1 MKNQVKY
8 LGSIVLIGV
17 VFFFSIS
24 LGSGLKAG
32 QEDPRLN
39 KLFANLVESKNVGEA
54 KATENSIWKIW
65 LENKNPSVV
74 HIMTL
79 GIQAMNAGDLK
90 ASFRAFNE
98 VVKMAP
104 NYAEGWN
111 KRATI
116 YYLLQ
121 DYPASVEDI
130 AHTLRLEPRHFGALS
145 GLGLINAALG
155 RHGAAVKAFEQALSI
170 HPYMR
175 GARQHIKILKEF
187 LKGEET

>member
-1 MKNQVKY
+1 MKNQVTY
-8 LGSIVLIGV
+8 LGSIVLIGF

-24 LGSGLKAG
+24 LESGVEAG

-39 KLFANLVESKNVGEA
+39 ELFANLAESKNVGEA
-54 KATENSIWKIW
+54 KSTENLIWKIW
-65 LENKNPSVV
+65 LENKNPTVV
-74 HIMTL
+74 HIMTI

-98 VVKMAP
+98 VVEMAP

-121 DYPASVEDI
+121 DYPASVNDI
-130 AHTLRLEPRHFGALS
+130 VHTLRLEPRHFGALS
-145 GLGLINAALG
+145 GLGLINMALG
-155 RHGAAVKAFEQALSI
+155 RHRAAVKAFEQALAI
-170 HPYMR
+170 YPHMR
-175 GARQHIKILKEF
+175 GARQHIKILKDF